1 MRHDPPTTPT
11 VDVVDDYHGTP
22 IADPYRWLEDLDDA
36 AVAAWVAEQNR
47 ASEAW
52 LDQTPSLRQDLV
64 TRMRELIDW
73 PRRSAPSRRGARWL
87 WLANDGLQDQDVLVT
102 ADAPDGEP
110 RPLVDP
116 NALSED
122 GTVALAGASVSH
134 DGERLAYALSSAGS
148 DWMTWHVR
156 EVATGEDHPEALS
169 WAKFSGAAWLPDGE
183 AFCYGRFAAPA
194 EGEEH
199 EAANQGHQIWLHRV
213 GTPQAD
219 DVLVHHAPDD
229 PRLVLSPQVTDD
241 GRWLVLTGSRG
252 TERVNGV
259 WLADL
264 AGLDDPAQHP
274 EELAAAVR
282 PLLADFDALWGVVD
296 SEGEELLVVTD
307 LEAERRR
314 VLAVD
319 TADPARRR
327 ELVAQDPVD
336 TLVDVARVGDR
347 LLVRWLHHARSRL
360 TRHRLDGSPEGEVAL
375 PGLGTV
381 GAISGTRED
390 RQAHLT
396 FAGFT
401 QPASLHRLDV
411 DTGERTEV
419 WRPALAFDPER
430 LTTEQVGVP
439 STDGTTVPAFV
450 VRRGDL
456 DLEAGDHPTLVW
468 GYGGFMVPV
477 TPMFS
482 AWWLAWV
489 ERGGVLVVPSLR
501 GGGEYGTAWH
511 HQGKREHKQQVFDDA
526 IAVIDW
532 LVAQGWTRYP
542 RVAITGRSNG
552 GLLAG
557 AVLTQAPE
565 RLGAALPEVGVL
577 DMLRFHRFTIGWAW
591 ASDYGTSEDP
601 EELRWLLGYSPLH
614 AVRPGTPYPPTL
626 VMTGDTD
633 DRVVP
638 AHSYKFAAALQA
650 ATPDE
655 AGPIML
661 RVETRAGHG
670 AGKPTSVVIEERAD
684 ALTFLLRA
692 LGAAP
697 DAEAASPGA

>member
-1 MRHDPPTTPT
+1 MRHDPPPTPT
-11 VDVVDDYHGTP
+11 VDVVEDHHGTA
-22 IADPYRWLEDLDDA
+22 IADPYRWLEDLDAA
-36 AVAAWVAEQNR
+36 AVGEWVAAQNA

-52 LDQTPSLRQDLV
+52 LARTPALRTALAE
-64 TRMRELIDW
+64 RLRALIDW
-73 PRRSAPSRRGARWL
+73 PRRSAPSRKGDRWF

-102 ADAPDGEP
+102 ATSPEAEA

-116 NALSED
+116 NEMSAD
-122 GTVALAGASVSH
+122 GTVALAGASVSD
-134 DGERLAYALSSAGS
+134 DGTLLAYALSAAGS

-156 EVATGEDHPEALS
+156 DVATGADHADVVA
-169 WAKFSGAAWLPDGE
+169 WAKFSGAAWLPDGSG
-183 AFCYGRFAAPA
+183 FCYGRFAAPA

-199 EAANQGHQIWLHRV
+199 AAANRGHQIWCHRV
-213 GTPQAD
+213 GTDQD
-219 DVLVHHAPDD
+219 EDVLLHHAPDD
-229 PRLVLSPQVTDD
+229 PALVFSPQVTDD

-252 TERVNGV
+252 TERVNAV
-259 WLADL
+259 WVADL
-264 AGLDDPAQHP
+264 AELADPGGDPAS
-274 EELAAAVR
+274 LAAALR
-282 PLLADFDALWGVVD
+282 PLLDDFDALWGVVD
-296 SEGEELLVVTD
+296 SEGDELIVLTD
-307 LEAERRR
+307 HHAERRR
-314 VLAVD
+314 VLAID
-319 TADPARRR
+319 ASDPTRRR
-327 ELVAQDPVD
+327 ELVAEDPVD
-336 TLVDVARVGDR
+336 TLAGAARVGDR
-347 LLVRWLHHARSRL
+347 LLVSWLHHARSRL
-360 TRHRLDGSPEGEVAL
+360 TRHRLDGALEGAVDL
-375 PGLGTV
+375 PDLGSV

-390 RQAHLT
+390 AHAHLT

-411 DTGERTEV
+411 ATGAREEV
-419 WRPALAFDPER
+419 WRPGLAFDPEA
-430 LTTEQVGVP
+430 LVTEQVFVP
-439 STDGTTVPAFV
+439 STDGTQVPAFV
-450 VRRGDL
+450 VRRRDVDL
-456 DLEAGDHPTLVW
+456 AAGDHPTLVW

-489 ERGGVLVVPSLR
+489 ERGGVLVVPNLR

-511 HQGKREHKQQVFDDA
+511 QAGKRARKQQVFDDA

-532 LVAQGWTRYP
+532 LVTQGWTSHQ

-565 RLGAALPEVGVL
+565 KLGAALPEVGVL
-577 DMLRFHRFTIGWAW
+577 DMLRFHTFTIGWAW
-591 ASDYGTSEDP
+591 ASDYGTSDDP
-601 EELRWLLGYSPLH
+601 DELRWLLGYSPLH
-614 AVRPGTPYPPTL
+614 NVTPGVAYPPTL

-650 ATPDE
+650 ATPAE
-655 AGPIML
+655 AGPILL

-692 LGAAP
+692 LGAV
-697 DAEAASPGA
+697 